1 MEKWRLVLYGGK
13 KPSNDE
19 GLKRKQHK
27 TEPSALRHYRRTMS
41 NGLKQYRDQ
50 NVRLPQHFAS
60 RHVIPGTVMNKDIPG
75 CHPALCSSDTYWIV
89 LDFFIATCIF
99 NITMIQ
105 MSFSEAAE
113 INRTSH
119 EY

>member
-1 MEKWRLVLYGGK
+1 MMEKWRLVLYGGK

-50 NVRLPQHFAS
+50 NVRLPQHFAA
-60 RHVIPGTVMNKDIPG
+60 RHVISGTVMNKDIG
-75 CHPALCSSDTYWIV
+75 LFWIFFMTTY
-89 LDFFIATCIF
+89 IF
-99 NITMIQ
+99 NIPMIQ

-113 INRTSH
+113 INRTSR

>member
-60 RHVIPGTVMNKDIPG
+60 RHVISGTVLNKDIQHYVHQTLIG
-75 CHPALCSSDTYWIV
+75 LFWFFFMATY
-89 LDFFIATCIF
+89 IF
-99 NITMIQ
+99 NIPMIQ

-113 INRTSH
+113 INRTSR